1 MLFFKLGVKFNSN
14 VYTDA
19 MLHAIQTVYGRRNLD
34 ATITSANDS
43 THGPHSYHMQDRAL
57 DVRFWNVPEVDRV
70 FVKQQLQSA
79 LPGFYDVVQESD
91 HFHIEADAV
100 KEKAG
105 Q

>member
-1 MLFFKLGVKFNSN
+1 
-14 VYTDA
+14 
-19 MLHAIQTVYGRRNLD
+19 
-34 ATITSANDS
+34 
-43 THGPHSYHMQDRAL
+43 MQDRAL